1 MLFSASL
8 LDGVGLASR
17 HNLSAITS
25 DSEDGGPLTDNAVFI
40 SDQRVLDFKRT
51 AILRKEMLKQVQHD
65 AERGVSIKGYG
76 VS

>member
-1 MLFSASL
+1 VIASHCHPELVSGSGFYL
-8 LDGVGLASR
+8 LGC
-17 HNLSAITS
+17 
-25 DSEDGGPLTDNAVFI
+25 GGPLTGNAVFI

-51 AILRKEMLKQVQHD
+51 AILRKEMLKQVHD